1 MIWNFLIGLSP
12 ALYFRLKIISLGLN
26 AIRILNFLMGM
37 AIPYHLKAINMH
49 IIIVIWMEYI
59 LAKVTTKMLLVT
71 AS

>member
-37 AIPYHLKAINMH
+37 AIQYHLKAINMH
-49 IIIVIWMEYI
+49 IIIVIWMEYT

>member
-12 ALYFRLKIISLGLN
+12 ALYFRLKIIFLGLN
-26 AIRILNFLMGM
+26 AIRILNFLMDT
-37 AIPYHLKAINMH
+37 AIPYHLKAINMP
-49 IIIVIWMEYI
+49 IIIVIWMEYT